1 MSDNT
6 MSTHEQAAATSAAA
20 DPATQAAKNQI
31 PRNFELSGTATA
43 RSGPTAISSATAA
56 PAAGADAAAGS
67 DAATPKPTAHARPRR
82 RASGS
87 GAMGPRLS
95 DDLPGP
101 QREAMQRAAADAR
114 ATGHRFDLMRY
125 LRLRRRS

>member
-6 MSTHEQAAATSAAA
+6 MSKHDHAGATNPAAI
-20 DPATQAAKNQI
+20 PATEAAENQI
-31 PRNFELSGTATA
+31 PRNFELSETATA
-43 RSGPTAISSATAA
+43 TSGA
-56 PAAGADAAAGS
+56 
-67 DAATPKPTAHARPRR
+67 AATPVAASDAETPKPAAHARTRR

-87 GAMGPRLS
+87 GAMGPRLP

-125 LRLRRRS
+125 LRLRRPTT